1 VADERGGDQEVAG
14 INGGLFQFI
23 RECRESALGHETTVV
38 LLPGMAADERLFEPQ
53 RRSFP
58 GLIVPPW
65 IEPEPCE
72 PLASYARRMAARL
85 DASRPNVIG
94 GVSFGG
100 IVALEM
106 AEHLGLAECVLISS
120 IRAPAEMPWRLRVL
134 RSLATFGPD
143 RLGVTAGWA
152 ARWLAPSMP
161 RATARRLGRLAAPQ
175 SAFLRWACWA
185 VLHWQPTPG
194 ARRTRVRQIH
204 GSADRT
210 FPIRYTHPNQIITG
224 GGHLL
229 TLTHP
234 AEVNEFL
241 EREGFCPA

>member
-14 INGGLFQFI
+14 INSGLFQFI

-65 IEPEPCE
+65 LEPEPCE

-85 DASRPNVIG
+85 DASRPIVIG

-106 AEHLGLAECVLISS
+106 AEPLGLAECVLISS

-143 RLGVTAGWA
+143 RLGVMAGWA

-161 RATARRLGRLAAPQ
+161 RAMARRLGRLAAPQ

-185 VLHWQPTPG
+185 ALHWQPTPG

-210 FPIRYTHPNQIITG
+210 FPIRYTHPDRIVTG

>member
-72 PLASYARRMAARL
+72 PLASYARRIAARL
-85 DASRPNVIG
+85 NSSDLLLIG

-106 AEHLGLAECVLISS
+106 ADHLGLAECVLISS
-120 IRAPAEMPWRLRVL
+120 IRSPAEMPWQLRVL
-134 RSLATFGPD
+134 RPLATVGPD
-143 RLGVTAGWA
+143 RLGITSGWA
-152 ARWLAPSMP
+152 ARWLAPSGDGP
-161 RATARRLGRLAAPQ
+161 PSRPTRRAAVSIPALGVLGRATLATHARG
-175 SAFLRWACWA
+175 
-185 VLHWQPTPG
+185 PTH
-194 ARRTRVRQIH
+194 A
-204 GSADRT
+204 GSSNSRFSRSNVSDQV
-210 FPIRYTHPNQIITG
+210 HSS
-224 GGHLL
+224 
-229 TLTHP
+229 
-234 AEVNEFL
+234 
-241 EREGFCPA
+241 